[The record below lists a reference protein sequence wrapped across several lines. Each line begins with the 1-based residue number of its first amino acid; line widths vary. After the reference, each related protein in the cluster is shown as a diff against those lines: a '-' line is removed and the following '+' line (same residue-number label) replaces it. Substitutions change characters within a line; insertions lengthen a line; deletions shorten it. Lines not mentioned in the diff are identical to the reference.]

1 MESNTQNA
9 SVIPTEQK
17 PKTGIQKISAFLN
30 AENVKTK
37 FTEILGSRGQGFVAS
52 VLAACSQNESLKKAT
67 TESIYSAA
75 LMAATLDLPIN
86 PNLGFAFLIPY
97 TKNSGKQ
104 NEITEAQFQISA
116 KGFKQLAQRS
126 GQFKLISESIVYEG
140 QLVSENPL
148 EGFKFDW
155 NIKSDVV
162 IGYVSYFRLT
172 NGFESTFYMSKQ
184 KAEAHALKYSQTY
197 KSPTKWIKDS
207 SKWTTDFDAMA
218 LKTVTKLNLSKNA
231 PLSIEMQKAILS
243 DQAVLNT
250 DLQNKYVDNT
260 IDVVDINKEEERIEL
275 MIADIKTLAD
285 LAEFQENNPNVSMEL
300 INKRKQELQS

>member
-1 MESNTQNA
+1 MESNTQNT
-9 SVIPTEQK
+9 SVATTEQK

-97 TKNSGKQ
+97 TKNSGKP

-197 KSPTKWIKDS
+197 KSSTKWIKDS

-285 LAEFQENNPNVSMEL
+285 LAEFQETNPNVSIEL